1 MQECTSF
8 WSNISETIK
17 KSTAGMTSF
26 KKTQLDGWNSLSNVP
41 IFILSQH
48 FHQINQQQ
56 RTVVLHIIANILG
69 LTDSFKE
76 VD

>member
-1 MQECTSF
+1 
-8 WSNISETIK
+8 
-17 KSTAGMTSF
+17 MTSL